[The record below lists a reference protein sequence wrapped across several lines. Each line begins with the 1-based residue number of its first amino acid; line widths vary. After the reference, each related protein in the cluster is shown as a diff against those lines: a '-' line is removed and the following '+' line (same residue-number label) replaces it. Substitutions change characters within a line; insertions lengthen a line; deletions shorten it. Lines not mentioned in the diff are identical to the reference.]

1 MGDMKIPYLL
11 TKKLKS
17 GQTAYY
23 FNLPAR
29 LIPEGSKFKRSYPLG
44 TEYLPAC
51 QAAMKLY
58 DQLKQEKKIESKI
71 ANPKSLEFLWHEYQ
85 KSHFYTNIAEAT
97 QKYYQYQYNYL
108 AGIKST
114 TGKLFKEMALDN
126 FTIEG
131 AYSFYDKILNKK
143 GIYKAQACITFLK
156 VIYNFGIRA
165 EVFAGNNPFANLRL
179 KKPKAKKEI
188 ISRDVIKQ
196 FCQMAREQGKPH
208 LALAVELNYW
218 LGQRAADIRNLRKEN
233 IRVINGKYFF
243 NIIQQKTKKEVMLP
257 IPEQLIGD
265 ILKQKDYIIADCNGP
280 FTKDRLSRAFNAFA
294 KKTGIKILFKQLRHT
309 ASTAY
314 VEAGVTS
321 AAAISIT
328 GHTNTAIFDSVYRAD
343 SAELSQLAYEQ
354 RKKAEKEKENEVLAF
369 LQ

>member
-1 MGDMKIPYLL
+1 MKIPYL
-11 TKKLKS
+11 TAKKLKS
-17 GQTAYY
+17 GKTAYY
-23 FNLPAR
+23 INLPAHV
-29 LIPEGSKFKRSYPLG
+29 IPEGSKFKRSYALG

-51 QAAMKLY
+51 QTAMKLY
-58 DQLKQEKKIESKI
+58 KELRQAKDIGNVTTNLKC
-71 ANPKSLEFLWHEYQ
+71 LEFLWLEYK
-85 KSHFYTNIAEAT
+85 KSHFYTNIAPAT
-97 QKYYQYQYNYL
+97 QKYYEYQYSYL
-108 AGIKST
+108 AGIKSA
-114 TGKLFKEMALDN
+114 TGKCFKDIALDG

-143 GIYKAQACITFLK
+143 GVYKAQACITFLK
-156 VIYNFGIRA
+156 VVYNFGIRSDI
-165 EVFAGNNPFANLRL
+165 FTGNNPFANLRL

-188 ISRDVIKQ
+188 INRDVIKQ
-196 FCQMAREQGKPH
+196 FCQRAREEKQPH

-218 LGQRAADIRNLRKEN
+218 LGQRVADIRALRKEN
-233 IRVINGKYFF
+233 VRTHNGKYFF

-257 IPEQLIGD
+257 IPEHLISEV
-265 ILKQKDYIIADCNGP
+265 LAQKDFIIADQHGG
-280 FTKDRLSRAFNAFA
+280 FTKDRLARAFNSFA

-354 RKKAEKEKENEVLAF
+354 RKKAEKDKENEILAF